1 MELNEDSIQHL
12 LTVTGKAAPQWQ
24 DIGIHLGFKASELRL
39 IEVRPLL
46 IPEGAPGFY
55 REMIAQWLEWAPPN
69 HPQPTVEALASALRK
84 AGRERLALE
93 LEQKM
98 KPEKR

>member
-24 DIGIHLGFKASELRL
+24 DVGIHLGFKLSELRL
-39 IEVRPLL
+39 IEVRPPLML
-46 IPEGAPGFY
+46 EGSPGYY
-55 REMIAQWLEWAPPN
+55 REMIGQWLEWATPN
-69 HPQPTVEALASALRK
+69 HPLPTVEALTSALRK